1 MPWLQLKNTNHMKG
15 PDSISTLKA
24 SGLTEM
30 LLNKNYLNEP
40 KNREF
45 KKTVINLIKE
55 FKEFKEYSKEKKHQ

>member
-1 MPWLQLKNTNHMKG
+1 
-15 PDSISTLKA
+15 
-24 SGLTEM
+24 M

-55 FKEFKEYSKEKKHQ
+55 FKEFKEYSKEKKHQWT